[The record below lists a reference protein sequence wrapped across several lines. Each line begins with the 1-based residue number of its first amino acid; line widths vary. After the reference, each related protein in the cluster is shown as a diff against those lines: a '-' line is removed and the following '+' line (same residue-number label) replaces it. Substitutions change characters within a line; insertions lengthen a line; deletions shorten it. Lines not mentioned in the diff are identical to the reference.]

1 MIHYLTY
8 AVEKKLNLTSL
19 FMIVFLSIK
28 IHHITNIYWYHKL
41 LQRYLTEKTEILA
54 TYFFFHNSS

>member
-8 AVEKKLNLTSL
+8 AMEKKLNLTSL

-28 IHHITNIYWYHKL
+28 IHPITNIYIGITNFCNGTRLK
-41 LQRYLTEKTEILA
+41 QQK
-54 TYFFFHNSS
+54 F